1 MDLHLA
7 GKTVLITGGSKGIG
21 LSCAQEFAAEGCNV
35 HIASRTEADL
45 QKAADA
51 IRSKHQVNVTVHA
64 IDIAKKG
71 NSEKLAA
78 AVPDID
84 ILVNNA
90 GAIPPGSVMDIDED
104 RWREA
109 WDLKVFG
116 YINLTRAVYGMLKAK
131 GGGAIVNVI
140 GMAGFAPNFAYIAG
154 ATGNA
159 GLAHF
164 TRSMG
169 GRSTDDGI
177 RVVGCHPGLVAT
189 ERMITM
195 CKGWAKDQFGD
206 ESRWEEL
213 VQKDPPPGKPEEIA
227 DLVVYLA
234 SDRAS
239 HLSGTVINIDGGKS
253 SR

>member
-7 GKTVLITGGSKGIG
+7 GKTVLVTGGSKGIG
-21 LSCAQEFAAEGCNV
+21 LAAAREFAAEGCNV

-45 QKAADA
+45 QKAADG
-51 IRSKHQVNVTVHA
+51 IRSQHQVNVTIHA
-64 IDIAKKG
+64 VNIAEKG

-90 GAIPPGSVMDIDED
+90 GAIPPGDIWTVEED
-104 RWREA
+104 RWRDA
-109 WDLKVFG
+109 WNLKVFG
-116 YINLTRAVYGMLKAK
+116 YINLTRAVYPMLKAK
-131 GGGAIVNVI
+131 GGGAIVNVM
-140 GMAGFAPNFAYIAG
+140 GMAGFSPNFAYVAG
-154 ATGNA
+154 ATANA
-159 GLAHF
+159 GLVHF

-177 RVVGCHPGLVAT
+177 RVVGLNPGLVAT

-195 CKGWAKDQFGD
+195 CKGWAVDKFGD
-206 ESRWEEL
+206 ESRWEEM
-213 VQKDPPPGKPEEIA
+213 VQQNPPPGKPEEIA
-227 DLVVYLA
+227 DLIVFLA

-239 HLSGTVINIDGGKS
+239 HITGTVINIDGGNS

>member
-21 LSCAQEFAAEGCNV
+21 LACAKEFAAEGCNL
-35 HIASRTEADL
+35 HLASRTEADL
-45 QKAADA
+45 QKAADE
-51 IRSKHQVNVTVHA
+51 IRSAHQVNVTVHA
-64 IDIAKKG
+64 IDIAQKG

-78 AVPDID
+78 ACSDID

-90 GAIPPGSVMDIDED
+90 GAIPPGTVLDLDED
-104 RWREA
+104 RWRQS

-116 YINLTRAVYGMLKAK
+116 YINLTRALYPVLKAK
-131 GGGAIVNVI
+131 GGGVIVNVL
-140 GMAGFAPNFAYIAG
+140 GMAGFSPNFAYVAG
-154 ATGNA
+154 STANA
-159 GLAHF
+159 GLMHF
-164 TRSMG
+164 TRAMG

-177 RVVGCHPGLVAT
+177 RVVGCNPGLVVT

-195 CKGWAKDQFGD
+195 CKGAARDAFGD
-206 ESRWEEL
+206 ENRWEEM

-234 SDRAS
+234 SSRAS
-239 HLSGTVINIDGGKS
+239 HISGTVINIDGGKS

>member
-7 GKTVLITGGSKGIG
+7 GKTALVTGASKGIG
-21 LSCAQEFAAEGCNV
+21 LACAKELAAEGV
-35 HIASRTEADL
+35 HLHLASRTEADL
-45 QKAADA
+45 QKAADE
-51 IRSKHQVNVTVHA
+51 IRSAHQVNVTVHA
-64 IDIAKKG
+64 IDIAAKG

-78 AVPDID
+78 ACNDLD

-90 GAIPPGSVMDIDED
+90 GAIPPGTLMDIDED
-104 RWREA
+104 RWRDA
-109 WDLKVFG
+109 WNLKVFG
-116 YINLTRAVYGMLKAK
+116 YINLTRAVYPMLKAK
-131 GGGAIVNVI
+131 GGGVIVNVL
-140 GMAGFAPNFAYIAG
+140 GMAGFSPNFAYVAG

-159 GLAHF
+159 GLMHF
-164 TRSMG
+164 TRAMG
-169 GRSTDDGI
+169 GRSVDDGI
-177 RVVGCHPGLVAT
+177 RVVGCNPGLVAT

-195 CKGWAKDQFGD
+195 CKGMAKDEFGD
-206 ESRWEEL
+206 ENRWQEM

-227 DLVVYLA
+227 DLVAYLA

>member
-21 LSCAQEFAAEGCNV
+21 LACAKEFAAEGCNL
-35 HIASRTEADL
+35 HLASRTEADL
-45 QKAADA
+45 QKAADE
-51 IRSKHQVNVTVHA
+51 IRSAHQVNVTIHA
-64 IDIAKKG
+64 IDIAQKG

-78 AVPDID
+78 ACNDID

-90 GAIPPGSVMDIDED
+90 GAIPPGTVLDVDED
-104 RWREA
+104 RWRQS

-116 YINLTRAVYGMLKAK
+116 YINLTRALYPVLKAK
-131 GGGAIVNVI
+131 GGGVIVNVL
-140 GMAGFAPNFAYIAG
+140 GMAGFSPNFAYVAG
-154 ATGNA
+154 STANA
-159 GLAHF
+159 GLMHF
-164 TRSMG
+164 TRAMG

-177 RVVGCHPGLVAT
+177 RVVGCNPGLVVT

-195 CKGWAKDQFGD
+195 CKGAARDAFGD
-206 ESRWEEL
+206 ESRWEEM

-234 SDRAS
+234 SSRAS
-239 HLSGTVINIDGGKS
+239 HISGTVINIDGGKS